1 MATPG
6 QCRIERRVG
15 AILAVGMKR
24 REFLASLLSAAAV
37 GRAGAQQRVKVF
49 RIAIVAPSAPVAI
62 MSEEREGNLVY
73 RVFFQQLRRLGYV
86 EGQNLVVERHS
97 GEGRTEHYADLARA
111 VVRAKPD
118 LVFAIS
124 SGLVQSFKAATATI
138 PIVGITGD
146 PIGFGLV
153 SSLAHPGANI
163 TGVSLDA

>member
-1 MATPG
+1 RLGDRM
-6 QCRIERRVG
+6 R
-15 AILAVGMKR
+15 R
-24 REFLASLLSAAAV
+24 REFISGLLFAAAV
-37 GRAGAQQRVKVF
+37 DRAEAEHAKVF

-62 MSEEREGNLVY
+62 MSEEGGNLVY
-73 RVFFQQLRRLGYV
+73 RIFFQQLRRLGYV

-124 SGLVQSFKAATATI
+124 RGLVQSFKAATGTI
-138 PIVGITGD
+138 PIVGVTGD

-163 TGVSLDA
+163 TGVSLDAGVEIWG